1 MFDNEVDS
9 NNLNK
14 HGTSRST
21 RCRDV
26 TYLIC
31 TCFQGLGKKNFTKKQ
46 EQLFAE
52 VWFIFDKNK
61 DGQVKILK

>member
-1 MFDNEVDS
+1 MGQVGA
-9 NNLNK
+9 LV
-14 HGTSRST
+14 
-21 RCRDV
+21 RDV